1 MLLNPRFFT
10 PFILESKDQVSPS
23 STIFNLLSVP
33 PGQNVANVEEAWRQ
47 GVWSVQVMQPDLQI
61 ARSYTPVPPPPQQS
75 KPAKDVDSGV
85 GGGAGGEDGGIPAE
99 MVRLFVREE
108 VNGEVSGF
116 LHRIP
121 LGTVV
126 HLKGPRVE
134 LEIPEDVGEVLFL
147 AGGTGI
153 TPALQ
158 LAYCLFKA
166 RGVEKDKLPRMRIL
180 WACRRREDSR
190 TGLEDESV
198 RALRGSL
205 WEKAS
210 AAVTGHSAMVGR
222 PKGETAS
229 RKPVKQTR
237 LVDEIEKVV
246 AHSDGRVSVDYYVDE
261 ERSHI
266 TEELLRSHLSN
277 NSSDQTMPGA
287 PEGRKKLLVVS
298 GPEGFV
304 AHYAGPKEW
313 EGGKERPGPLGGL
326 LKKINPKGWDIWT
339 L

>member
-1 MLLNPRFFT
+1 MILNPRFFT

-23 STIFNLLSVP
+23 SAVFNLLSVP
-33 PGQNVANVEEAWRQ
+33 RGQNVGNVEEAWRQ

-61 ARSYTPVPPPPQQS
+61 ARSYTPVPPPPLPQS
-75 KPAKDVDSGV
+75 KTAEDVD
-85 GGGAGGEDGGIPAE
+85 GGGAGGEEGGVPPE

-108 VNGEVSGF
+108 VKGEVSGF

-126 HLKGPRVE
+126 HLKGPRME

-166 RGVEKDKLPRMRIL
+166 RGLEREKLPRMRIL
-180 WACRRREDSR
+180 WANRRREDSR
-190 TGLEDESV
+190 TGLEEESV
-198 RALRGSL
+198 TALRGSL

-210 AAVTGHSAMVGR
+210 AAVTGHSAMIGR

-237 LVDEIEKVV
+237 LVDEIDNVV
-246 AHSDGRVSVDYYVDE
+246 AHSHGRVSVDYYVDE
-261 ERSHI
+261 EGSHI
-266 TEELLRSHLSN
+266 TEELLRSHLSTK
-277 NSSDQTMPGA
+277 SSDQTASGA
-287 PEGRKKLLVVS
+287 GEGRKKLLLVS
-298 GPEGFV
+298 GPEGFI

-313 EGGKERPGPLGGL
+313 EGGQERPGPLGGL
-326 LKKINPKGWDIWT
+326 LKKINPKDWDIWT

>member
-1 MLLNPRFFT
+1 M
-10 PFILESKDQVSPS
+10 
-23 STIFNLLSVP
+23 FNLLSVP
-33 PGQNVANVEEAWRQ
+33 RGQNVGNVEEAWRQ
-47 GVWSVQVMQPDLQI
+47 GLWSVQVMQPDLQI
-61 ARSYTPVPPPPQQS
+61 ARSYTPVAPPPPL
-75 KPAKDVDSGV
+75 AKTTKEVD
-85 GGGAGGEDGGIPAE
+85 GAGGRGTSGEEREMPPE

-108 VNGEVSGF
+108 VKGEVSGF

-126 HLKGPRVE
+126 HLKGPRME

-166 RGVEKDKLPRMRIL
+166 RGLEKEKLPRMRIL
-180 WACRRREDSR
+180 WANRKREDSR
-190 TGLEDESV
+190 TGLEEESV
-198 RALRGSL
+198 MALRGTL

-210 AAVTGHSAMVGR
+210 AAVTGHSAMIGR
-222 PKGETAS
+222 PKGDTAS

-237 LVDEIEKVV
+237 LVDEIDNVV

-261 ERSHI
+261 EGSHI
-266 TEELLRSHLSN
+266 TEELLRSHLSSK
-277 NSSDQTMPGA
+277 SSNPTMSGA
-287 PEGRKKLLVVS
+287 AEGRKRLLLVS
-298 GPEGFV
+298 GPEGFI

-313 EGGKERPGPLGGL
+313 EGGQERPGPLGGL